1 MSPLALERCAST
13 EVSKPDESK
22 VMMLEILNNPRDF
35 DMGFERYSCSLMSIL
50 GWGRRIASKGDYTL
64 KLAIKMMDDIT
75 MMQVPGEYWMEAIPE
90 MQYLPTWIYPL
101 PAQIRAFGKKLRK
114 YWWALDLEGAEAN
127 EPNFSKTLVKS
138 KEEYGLSQDDIG
150 EMTTNLIGG
159 GLDTSSSTLHSC
171 ILALCVFKEV
181 QQKAQE
187 EIDRVIGHDRTPD
200 WADLDNLPYCNA
212 IFKETMRWRSVT
224 TLGGFAH
231 SPIRDD
237 YYRGFFFPAG
247 IHVYGNLW
255 AIHRDPKDFPDLDVF
270 KPERFLEGNRLSYP
284 NKQGHNA
291 FGWGRRSC
299 SGKPFAEQG
308 LPMSIVRLL
317 WSFHIQP
324 GLNERVR

>member
-1 MSPLALERCAST
+1 
-13 EVSKPDESK
+13 
-22 VMMLEILNNPRDF
+22 
-35 DMGFERYSCSLMSIL
+35 
-50 GWGRRIASKGDYTL
+50 L
-64 KLAIKMMDDIT
+64 K
-75 MMQVPGEYWMEAIPE
+75 
-90 MQYLPTWIYPL
+90 
-101 PAQIRAFGKKLRK
+101 
-114 YWWALDLEGAEAN
+114 GAEAN

-150 EMTTNLIGG
+150 EMTANLIGG

-171 ILALCVFKEV
+171 ILALCAFKDC
-181 QQKAQE
+181 QRKAQE

-200 WADLDNLPYCNA
+200 WADLDRLPYCNA
-212 IFKETMRWRSVT
+212 IFKETLRWRSVT

-231 SPIRDD
+231 APTRDD

-247 IHVYGNLW
+247 IHVFGNLW
-255 AIHRDPKDFPDLDVF
+255 AIHRDPKDFPDPDVF
-270 KPERFLEGNRLSYP
+270 RPERYLEGNRLPYP

-299 SGKPFAEQG
+299 SGQPFAEQG

-324 GLNERVR
+324 GLDERVSQLSVIRTTRESERSNIYQGEEVKLDIFAYTDNENTRPRPFPARFTPRSETIKQLLIKDAEAARERLRKYDGETSVTVEQFASQ